1 MSRLARK
8 TGKLVAL
15 PPPAAPTT
23 RRRHKFIIGFLA
35 AALVAAVGIAIDLT
49 RRASLR
55 PAPLVVVAPVTRGRV
70 VGTVRATGR
79 LAPIEVARVSP
90 SIDGRLTQVLV
101 RPGDEVAKGQVLAR
115 FDPLALQAEL
125 ARAEARAVA
134 AEVASLEAEINV
146 FRRGYP
152 SQGNSE
158 RAEQPQLD
166 DGADLGGDEIA
177 LARAARAAAEVAAT
191 EAAHRLA
198 SARLAQGIV
207 RAPAAGVVLERHA
220 SEGQSMRAGAP
231 LFLLAVKPATL
242 QIEVA
247 VPEAALGA
255 LAVGQEAEFTVP
267 AFPGHRFTGRV
278 QRLLPLPADEATP
291 RQPVVIA
298 LTQSDDR
305 LRAGMTANITIRTPS
320 ARSVVRVPTAALA
333 FAPRGATR
341 DDEEPALWT
350 VDTTTGRLERR
361 PVEIGTMDGGFAEV
375 RGTGLRE
382 GAAVAVGY
390 ASAPAAPVR

>member
-15 PPPAAPTT
+15 PPPAAPST

-49 RRASLR
+49 RRASLK
-55 PAPLVVVAPVTRGRV
+55 PAPLVVLAPVTRGRV

-79 LAPIEVARVSP
+79 LVPIEVARVSP

-101 RPGDEVAKGQVLAR
+101 RPGDEVTKGQVLAR
-115 FDPLALQAEL
+115 FDPLALRAEL

-134 AEVASLEAEINV
+134 AEVASLEAEVNV

-152 SQGNSE
+152 SQNDSE
-158 RAEQPQLD
+158 EAERP
-166 DGADLGGDEIA
+166 DGSEIGGDEIA
-177 LARAARAAAEVAAT
+177 LARAAQAAAEVAAT

-198 SARLAQGIV
+198 SARLARGIV

-231 LFLLAVKPATL
+231 LFLLAVRPAAL

-247 VPEAALGA
+247 IPEAALGP

-267 AFPGHRFTGRV
+267 AFPGHRFTGQV
-278 QRLLPLPADEATP
+278 QRLLPLTAEGTP

-298 LTQSDDR
+298 LTRSDDR
-305 LRAGMTANITIRTPS
+305 LRAGMTATVAIRTPS

-333 FAPRGATR
+333 FAPRGTTR

-350 VDTTTGRLERR
+350 VDSTSGRLERR
-361 PVEIGTMDGGFAEV
+361 PVEIGAMDGGFAEV

-382 GAAVAVGY
+382 GAAVAIGY
-390 ASAPAAPVR
+390 ASAPAAPIR